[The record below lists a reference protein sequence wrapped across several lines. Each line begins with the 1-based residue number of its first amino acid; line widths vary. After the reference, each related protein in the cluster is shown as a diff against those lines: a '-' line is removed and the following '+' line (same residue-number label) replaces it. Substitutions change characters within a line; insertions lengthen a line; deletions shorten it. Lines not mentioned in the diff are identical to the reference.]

1 MSSGKRLPDI
11 SNDVGP
17 FKTFLNTLLSFRLKE
32 VFSFVLCRFFLQ
44 RRPRLVCNLPVG
56 FSPT

>member
-32 VFSFVLCRFFLQ
+32 VFSFVLCRFFSAATTTA
-44 RRPRLVCNLPVG
+44 RL
-56 FSPT
+56 